1 MQMRRDSSP
10 SPQRERVDLIKNSL
24 SRAETR
30 AVLEDAVRLAA
41 IDGTD
46 IRTTARSA
54 ALLPIVRLAA
64 RVLGVPV
71 AQINLLTAGAQV
83 PVASSAPNDP
93 EPDRWRVPVGLE
105 ASYCQYVVASGLP
118 LVVGDAREDELLRD
132 NLATTDAG
140 IVAYAGVPLH
150 APDSLGAEHAGQIL
164 GSVCVVD
171 FTPRSWSAEDL
182 ALLSDLSAVVTAELG
197 IRADTAAR
205 AARDVAAVAT
215 HALDRADAALIESEA
230 RFRTMANSIP
240 QLAWMADEHG
250 TIDWFNDRFREFS
263 GESPDEL
270 HQDAMA
276 SLHPEHRERVM
287 ARFREAI
294 RSRLPWEDTFPLRHH
309 DGTYRWFLSR
319 AVPVCDP
326 VEGITRWF
334 GTNTDVSEQIAAET
348 ERERLLLAEQ
358 EARRVAEGASRART
372 QFLAV
377 MSHELRTP
385 LNAIGGYAELM
396 DLGLRG
402 PVTDAQ
408 RTDLARIRRSQQH
421 LLGLINEILN
431 FTKLES
437 GTVSFDAD
445 DVGVMEMLKDVVGML
460 HPQAAAKGLQLEVD
474 SSDPRI
480 AVRADREKLRQVLIN
495 LTTNAVKFTPPPGT
509 VTIACVP
516 EAALVTLVVRD
527 TGIGIPPDKLDAVF
541 EPFVQVRPDL
551 SRVAE
556 GTGLGLSI
564 SRALARGMGGNL
576 TVSSEVGTG
585 SAFTIVLPRATDI
598 IVAPDELPAD
608 HESLAMR
615 ERAARDILGSEGV
628 SGALRYLNAR
638 TSHRFTGLYAFDG
651 DILRNVA
658 LFDREHPENTRGADA
673 PIHETYCSMV
683 GALGR
688 TVTIAD
694 ATVDHR
700 VAAHPARDAVVS
712 YCGALVRGG
721 DGVPLGTL
729 CSFDIEARP
738 VPSAQIPLLEAVAP
752 LLAGAIVSRDASRD

>member
-1 MQMRRDSSP
+1 MKRSFSS
-10 SPQRERVDLIKNSL
+10 
-24 SRAETR
+24 AETR
-30 AVLEDAVRLAA
+30 AVLENAVRLAA

-46 IRTTARSA
+46 ISTTARSA

-93 EPDRWRVPVGLE
+93 DPDRWRVPVGLE
-105 ASYCQYVVASGLP
+105 ASYCQYVVASGLA
-118 LVVGDAREDELLRD
+118 LVVVDARKDELLRD
-132 NLATTDAG
+132 NLATTEAG

-150 APDSLGAEHAGQIL
+150 APDSLGAELGGQVL

-182 ALLSDLSAVVTAELG
+182 ALLNDLSAAVTAELG
-197 IRADTAAR
+197 IRAETAAR
-205 AARDVAAVAT
+205 AASHVAAVAT
-215 HALDRADAALIESEA
+215 DALDRAGAALVESEA

-250 TIDWFNDRFREFS
+250 AMDWFNDRFYEFA
-263 GESPDEL
+263 GKTFAEL
-270 HQDAMA
+270 RDDAMA
-276 SLHPEHRERVM
+276 SVHPEHRERVV
-287 ARFREAI
+287 ARFREAV
-294 RSRLPWEDTFPLRHH
+294 RSRQPWEDTFPLRHH

-326 VEGITRWF
+326 EEMVIRWF

-348 ERERLLLAEQ
+348 ERERLLRAEQ
-358 EARRVAEGASRART
+358 VARRVAEEASRART

-385 LNAIGGYAELM
+385 LNAIGGYAELLE
-396 DLGLRG
+396 LGLRG

-437 GTVSFDAD
+437 GTVSFDSD
-445 DVGVMEMLKDVVGML
+445 DVGVMEMLNDVVGMI
-460 HPQAAAKGLQLEVD
+460 HPQAAAKGLRLEVD
-474 SSDPRI
+474 APDPRI

-495 LTTNAVKFTPPPGT
+495 LTTNAVKFTPAPGT
-509 VTIACVP
+509 VSVACVA
-516 EAALVTLVVRD
+516 EAALVRIVVRD
-527 TGIGIPPDKLDAVF
+527 TGMGIPHDKLDAVF

-551 SRVAE
+551 ARVVE

-564 SRALARGMGGNL
+564 SRALARGLGGDL
-576 TVSSEVGTG
+576 TVSSEMGAG
-585 SAFTIVLPRATDI
+585 SVFTVIMPRATDMA
-598 IVAPDELPAD
+598 VAPGELPAD
-608 HESLAMR
+608 HEPLETT
-615 ERAARDILGSEGV
+615 ERAARAILAADGV
-628 SGALRYLNAR
+628 SGVLRYLNAR

-651 DILRNVA
+651 DILRSVA
-658 LFDREHPENTRGADA
+658 LFDRTHPENAKGDDA
-673 PIHETYCSMV
+673 PLHETYCSMV

-688 TVTIAD
+688 TVAIAD
-694 ATVDHR
+694 ASVDHR
-700 VAAHPARDAVVS
+700 VAAHPARDTVVS

-729 CSFDIEARP
+729 CSFDIESRP
-738 VPSAQIPLLEAVAP
+738 VPSAEIPLLEAVAP
-752 LLAGAIVSRDASRD
+752 LLAAAVTSYGAARRVTEQRQAPSQ